1 MTDNLFDLQHEVT
14 TSFISTAETEYKS
27 LSTTYETIDRKA
39 QATTAVAGVF
49 LAAVFALA
57 SHVDGSTNSIVVWL
71 VFLLMIVLLTCVV
84 LAVGAMFAR
93 ATELPP
99 TAEQCLSECSPVI
112 LAADPDSFRQGRNRV
127 YSKWADEWVEANRT
141 VHAANQ
147 NKALWLFLSQIA
159 VLVAAALTVFLGA
172 LLLFTPAKID
182 VQSQVTPS
190 PKSAGTGQDMNR
202 AVDIAPPLP
211 SITVSPTITVDTCS
225 SCEPRASN
233 GTSHI
238 SKAKAVTAASSCV
251 PNR

>member
-1 MTDNLFDLQHEVT
+1 MNDSILDLQHEVT

-39 QATTAVAGVF
+39 QATSAVAGVF

-57 SHVDGSTNSIVVWL
+57 SRVDGSTNSIVVWL
-71 VFLLMIVLLTCVV
+71 IFLLMIVLLACIV

-112 LAADPDSFRQGRNRV
+112 LAADADSFRQERNRV
-127 YSKWADEWVEANRT
+127 YRKWADEWVKANRT

-147 NKALWLFLSQIA
+147 NKAMWLFLSQIA

-182 VQSQVTPS
+182 VQSQVTTNS
-190 PKSAGTGQDMNR
+190 KSAGTAQNLDR
-202 AVDIAPPLP
+202 AVDFAPALP
-211 SITVSPTITVDTCS
+211 SINVSPTITVDTCS
-225 SCEPRASN
+225 SCEPHASN
-233 GTSHI
+233 RTSHI
-238 SKAKAVTAASSCV
+238 GKAKSTTEASSCL